1 MTLGIGTPIATIQAL
16 WAKHTIHLADP
27 PEGEPFGVRK
37 FDQSMSNDVKPLTI
51 CAIGDSMV
59 AACGTQ
65 NQQEGLIPDIAEG
78 FAHKFRRDV
87 SWEAHGKLGATMRRV
102 RYRLLPEVLKS
113 GKTFDILLLCAGS
126 NDIMANRTLDEW
138 RADLSVVLDEA
149 KPLSDHIVVLSPGQ
163 MQHEPSLGKAL
174 RRALE
179 REMDEQAA
187 VSKEVCAEHGAT
199 YVDMIHENV
208 HADAPDFFSPD
219 HFHPSAQG
227 YQYMVDGVIAK
238 LGPAFVQQ
246 FVVQ

>member
-1 MTLGIGTPIATIQAL
+1 MTLGIGTPIATIEAM
-16 WAKHTIHLADP
+16 WAKHTIHLAEAPGGD
-27 PEGEPFGVRK
+27 PFGVK
-37 FDQSMSNDVKPLTI
+37 KYSQSTSDNAKQLTV

-65 NQQEGLIPDIAEG
+65 DQQEGLIPDLAQG
-78 FAHKFRRDV
+78 FAQEFKRDV

-113 GKTFDILLLCAGS
+113 AKKFDILLICAGS

-138 RADLSVVLDEA
+138 RADLSAVLEEA
-149 KPLSDHIVVLSPGQ
+149 KPLSKHIVVVSPGQ

-174 RRALE
+174 RRVLE

-187 VSKEVCAEHGAT
+187 VSKEVCAKHHAI

-219 HFHPSAQG
+219 HFHPSAKG
-227 YQYMVDGVIAK
+227 YSYMVDGVIAK
-238 LGPAFVQQ
+238 LGTSFVQD
-246 FVVQ
+246 FVAE

>member
-1 MTLGIGTPIATIQAL
+1 MTLGIGTPVATLEAI
-16 WAKHTIHLADP
+16 WAKHTIHLSEAP
-27 PEGEPFGVRK
+27 GGEPFGVRK
-37 FDQSMSNDVKPLTI
+37 FKSSTAGNAKSLNM
-51 CAIGDSMV
+51 CAVGDSMV

-65 NQQEGLIPDIAEG
+65 DQQEGLIPDLAQG
-78 FAHKFRRDV
+78 FAQEFNRDV

-102 RYRLLPEVLKS
+102 RYRMLPEVLKN
-113 GKTFDILLLCAGS
+113 GKKFDILIICAGS

-138 RADLSVVLDEA
+138 RADLSAVLDEA
-149 KPLSDHIVVLSPGQ
+149 KALSEHIVVLSPGQ

-187 VSKEVCAEHGAT
+187 ASKEVCAKHHAR

-219 HFHPSAQG
+219 HFHPSAKG
-227 YQYMVDGVIAK
+227 YSCMVEGVIAK
-238 LGPAFVQQ
+238 LGTSFVQD
-246 FVVQ
+246 FAAE

>member
-1 MTLGIGTPIATIQAL
+1 MTLGIGTPLAAIEAIR
-16 WAKHTIHLADP
+16 AKHTIHLAEAP
-27 PEGEPFGVRK
+27 GGEPFGVRK
-37 FDQSMSNDVKPLTI
+37 FDGSTSDDVKPLSV

-65 NQQEGLIPDIAEG
+65 DQQEGLIPDLAQG
-78 FAHKFRRDV
+78 FAQAFKRDV
-87 SWEAHGKLGATMRRV
+87 RWEAHGKLGATMRRV

-113 GKTFDILLLCAGS
+113 GKKFDILVICAGS

-138 RADLSVVLDEA
+138 RADLSAVLDEA

-174 RRALE
+174 RCALE
-179 REMDEQAA
+179 HEMDEQAA
-187 VSKEVCAEHGAT
+187 VSKEVCAEHNAR

-219 HFHPSAQG
+219 HFHPSAKG
-227 YQYMVDGVIAK
+227 YSYMVAGVIAK
-238 LGPAFVQQ
+238 LGTTFVQELAAA
-246 FVVQ
+246 

>member
-1 MTLGIGTPIATIQAL
+1 MTLGIGTPIATIQAM
-16 WAKHTIHLADP
+16 WAKHTIHLAEAP
-27 PEGEPFGVRK
+27 GGEPFGVRK
-37 FDQSMSNDVKPLTI
+37 FQGSTSNNAKPLTV
-51 CAIGDSMV
+51 CAVGDSMV

-65 NQQEGLIPDIAEG
+65 DQQEGLIPDLADG
-78 FAHKFRRDV
+78 FAQEFRRDV

-113 GKTFDILLLCAGS
+113 GKKFDILVICAGS

-138 RADLSVVLDEA
+138 RADLSAVLDEA
-149 KPLSDHIVVLSPGQ
+149 KSLSDHIVVLSPGQ

-187 VSKEVCAEHGAT
+187 VSKEVCAERNAT

-219 HFHPSAQG
+219 HFHPSAKG
-227 YQYMVDGVIAK
+227 YSYMVEGVVAK
-238 LGPAFVQQ
+238 LGPSFVQDLAAA
-246 FVVQ
+246 